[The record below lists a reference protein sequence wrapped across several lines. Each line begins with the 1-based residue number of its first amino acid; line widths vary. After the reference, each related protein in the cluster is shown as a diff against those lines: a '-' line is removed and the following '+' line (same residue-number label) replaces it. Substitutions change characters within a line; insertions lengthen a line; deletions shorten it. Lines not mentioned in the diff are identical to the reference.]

1 MEFFS
6 LYLIS
11 SYIIYSIEENYM
23 IDFNLSEHILSSLNQ
38 KELDLLKFI
47 YLNSSAIARQTIQQF
62 SNSVHVSSS
71 SILRFCKKIGF
82 SGFSELKYNIH
93 TKSTN
98 SSSCREKAT
107 SLENITKNILTD
119 IEGSLSFTTS
129 DDIHSIIS
137 LLDSN
142 RDLYL
147 YYPSGITDT
156 VLDYLERQLLLCGRH
171 NVFQV
176 HSPKTA
182 NHLFP
187 IVKKDTIFIFISA
200 SGTSMKTAQLAKNA
214 STHGLTCISISPF
227 SQNDLSNSC
236 QYNIRFFTSPK
247 DNNGAEY
254 TSRFVIFFVIDILLN
269 LYREKLGRK

>member
-1 MEFFS
+1 MDERFDLPTVGEILVKEF
-6 LYLIS
+6 LEPLHITPYR
-11 SYIIYSIEENYM
+11 
-23 IDFNLSEHILSSLNQ
+23 LS
-38 KELDLLKFI
+38 KDLG
-47 YLNSSAIARQTIQQF
+47 
-62 SNSVHVSSS
+62 VSSS
-71 SILRFCKKIGF
+71 SILRFCKKLGF
-82 SGFSELKYNIH
+82 SGFSELKYNIR
-93 TKSTN
+93 TKSN
-98 SSSCREKAT
+98 SSSSHIEKVT

-176 HSPKTA
+176 HSSKTA

-200 SGTSMKTAQLAKNA
+200 SGTSTKTSQLAKNA
-214 STHGLTCISISPF
+214 SSHGLTCVSIS
-227 SQNDLSNSC
+227 DLSNSC

>member
-1 MEFFS
+1 
-6 LYLIS
+6 
-11 SYIIYSIEENYM
+11 M
-23 IDFNLSEHILSSLNQ
+23 IDFNLSEHVLSSLNQ
-38 KELDLLKFI
+38 KELDLLKYI
-47 YLNSSAIARQTIQQF
+47 YLNSTSIANQTIQQF
-62 SNSVHVSSS
+62 SNCMHVSSS
-71 SILRFCKKIGF
+71 SILRFCKKLGF
-82 SGFSELKYNIH
+82 SGFSELKYNIR
-93 TKSTN
+93 TKSN
-98 SSSCREKAT
+98 SPSSHIEKVT

-176 HSPKTA
+176 HSSKTA

-200 SGTSMKTAQLAKNA
+200 SGTSIKTAQLAKNA
-214 STHGLTCISISPF
+214 SSHGLTCISISPF

-247 DNNGAEY
+247 ENNGAEY

>member
-47 YLNSSAIARQTIQQF
+47 YLNSTAISCQTIQQF
-62 SNSVHVSSS
+62 SNNVHVSSS

-82 SGFSELKYNIH
+82 SGFSELKSNIR
-93 TKSTN
+93 TKSN
-98 SSSCREKAT
+98 SSSSHKEKAT

-147 YYPSGITDT
+147 YF
-156 VLDYLERQLLLCGRH
+156 LDC
-171 NVFQV
+171 
-176 HSPKTA
+176 KT
-182 NHLFP
+182 
-187 IVKKDTIFIFISA
+187 IDKKDGFR
-200 SGTSMKTAQLAKNA
+200 M
-214 STHGLTCISISPF
+214 
-227 SQNDLSNSC
+227 
-236 QYNIRFFTSPK
+236 YNIPDR
-247 DNNGAEY
+247 
-254 TSRFVIFFVIDILLN
+254 
-269 LYREKLGRK
+269 